1 MGKSK
6 KPAHTL
12 EQKRLIKAVVKG
24 GDKFEFDR
32 ATLLKSYQQPLSKG
46 GKRWTDLI
54 SPEGK
59 RKDISTC
66 TLPHWIEMKADV
78 LAGKPARVQKLVNL
92 SPEEAKKLS
101 KADKRE
107 RREEQQQLTVPLG
120 RWSRLLERAYQKKK
134 SGVSSRTNPIHI
146 RCQNHLKDF
155 NKLIEKWENCPDS
168 ALIVNF
174 KDTKVNVVAFM
185 KHLIGHYNN
194 LPKA

>member
-24 GDKFEFDR
+24 GDKFESDR
-32 ATLLKSYQQPLSKG
+32 ASLLKSYQQPLSKG

-66 TLPHWIEMKADV
+66 TVQHWIEMKADV
-78 LAGKPARVQKLVNL
+78 LAGKSARIQRLVNL

-120 RWSRLLERAYQKKK
+120 RWSRLLEKAYQKKK
-134 SGVSSRTNPIHI
+134 SGITSRTNPIHV

-155 NKLIEKWENCPDS
+155 NKLIDKWENCPDS
-168 ALIVNF
+168 ALIVSF
-174 KDTKVNVVAFM
+174 GDKPVNVVAFM
-185 KHLIGHYNN
+185 KHVIAVYGK